1 MWTIQT
7 GLEAW
12 IGLIFCALGFSFPI
26 FKRESVVILTLKGDQ
41 RSERVGPW
49 KVPRKVS

>member
-1 MWTIQT
+1 MWIIQT

-26 FKRESVVILTLKGDQ
+26 FKMGLELEQKPCPALTLNMAF
-41 RSERVGPW
+41 S
-49 KVPRKVS
+49 